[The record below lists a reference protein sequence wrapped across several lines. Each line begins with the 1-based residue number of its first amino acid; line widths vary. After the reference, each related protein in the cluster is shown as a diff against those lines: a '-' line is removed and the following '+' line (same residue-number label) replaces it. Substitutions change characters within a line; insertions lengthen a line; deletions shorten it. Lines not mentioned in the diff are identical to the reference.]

1 MNSITQMTQRTLS
14 TLQTQG
20 TKPKVVAAIPCLNEE
35 QFISDIVTR
44 ARRYVDNVIVVD
56 DGSTDNTSAITK
68 GKDKLKRRKK
78 VENTQAANCKAPTI
92 LITGGCG
99 FIGINVAKYLY
110 SKGYKIRILDNLSVG
125 KKEKLT
131 SAGLPPSAV
140 ELVIG
145 DVRDRDTVE
154 RAVCNIKAVV
164 HLAAHTSVVES
175 LGNPEETW
183 HINVTGTLNLL
194 EFCRLKGVQTFI
206 FASSNAVLGEQA
218 APVDETKI
226 PKPISPYGASKL
238 AGEALCTA
246 YYHSFALNTV
256 SLRFANCY
264 GPYSENK
271 PMVITKF
278 INWARQDKP
287 LIIYGNGSQ
296 TRDFTHVGDVCQSI
310 YLCLAAVDSVAGEIF
325 QIGSGV
331 ETSINKLAEIIQ
343 EIMGKKLPII
353 NKPKRRGE
361 IERNYSNITKARKI
375 LGFEPKINLKTG
387 LEELCELFK
396 LKT

>member
-1 MNSITQMTQRTLS
+1 MTQQTLS
-14 TLQTQG
+14 TQGTQK
-20 TKPKVVAAIPCLNEE
+20 TKPKVIAAIPCLNEE
-35 QFISDIVTR
+35 QFIGDIVTR
-44 ARRYVDNVIVVD
+44 VRKYVDKVIVVD
-56 DGSTDNTSAITK
+56 DGSTDNASEITK
-68 GKDKLKRRKK
+68 GKDKPKRRKNI
-78 VENTQAANCKAPTI
+78 ENTQAANYEAPTI

-99 FIGINVAKYLY
+99 FIGTNVAKYLY

-131 SAGLPPSAV
+131 SAGLPPSTV

-154 RAVCNIKAVV
+154 RAMCNIKAVV

-175 LGNPEETW
+175 LDNPEETW
-183 HINVTGTLNLL
+183 HINVAGTVNLL
-194 EFCRLKGVQTFI
+194 EVCRLKGVQTFI

-264 GPYSENK
+264 GPYSEDK
-271 PMVITKF
+271 PTVITKF

-296 TRDFTHVGDVCQSI
+296 TRDFIHVDDVCQSI
-310 YLCLAAVDSVAGEIF
+310 HLCLAAVDSVAGETF

-331 ETSINKLAEIIQ
+331 ETSINRLVEIIQ
-343 EIMGKKLPII
+343 EIMGKKLPTI
-353 NKPKRRGE
+353 NKPRLRGE
-361 IERNYSNITKARKI
+361 IERNYSNITKARRI
-375 LGFEPKINLKTG
+375 LGFEPKINLKKG
-387 LEELCELFK
+387 LEELCESVK